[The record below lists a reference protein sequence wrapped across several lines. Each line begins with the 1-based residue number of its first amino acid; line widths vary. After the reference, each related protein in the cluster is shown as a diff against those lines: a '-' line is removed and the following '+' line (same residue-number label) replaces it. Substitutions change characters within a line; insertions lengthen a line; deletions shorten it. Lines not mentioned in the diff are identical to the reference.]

1 MSSTTDDDDD
11 NESSF
16 ADKTSIMPSDTFK
29 LRLAQAGQAPPALV
43 MLVGPQS
50 SIGRQ
55 WPIEESEK
63 IIGRSPNA
71 FIYVDDRSVSKSHVK
86 ILLNA
91 GDVSI
96 MDLESTNK
104 TIVNGK
110 VLEALVPYK
119 LKNNDQV
126 KMGNIILKF
135 LERGS
140 IETVAAAQSFDR
152 GLKDALTGI
161 ANRGAFQAR
170 AEESFKRSSLLA
182 IPLSLLIFDL
192 DKFKSINDNY
202 GHPAGD
208 YVLAELAHVVRDKLI
223 RSSDFFARVG
233 GEEFTL
239 ILLGSN
245 TTQAQ
250 EIGERIRA
258 TIQNHNFVFE
268 DKKLP
273 VTISLGLST
282 KSEADTGWQALYE
295 RADKALY
302 QSKNTGRNKLTVE
315 TI

>member
-1 MSSTTDDDDD
+1 MSNHDEDED
-11 NESSF
+11 EGSF

-29 LRLAQAGQAPPALV
+29 LRLAQAGQAPPAMM

-63 IIGRSPNA
+63 VIGRAPNA
-71 FIYVDDRSVSKSHVK
+71 FIFVDDRSVSKSHAK
-86 ILLNA
+86 IILNA

-96 MDLESTNK
+96 VDLESTNK

-110 VLEALVPYK
+110 VLEPLTPMK
-119 LKNNDQV
+119 LKNNDQI

-161 ANRGAFQAR
+161 ANRGAFMAR
-170 AEESFKRSSLLA
+170 AEESFKRSGLLA
-182 IPLSLLIFDL
+182 IPLSLLLFDL
-192 DKFKSINDNY
+192 DRFKSINDNY

-208 YVLAELAHVVRDKLI
+208 YVLSELSHVVRDKLI
-223 RSSDFFARVG
+223 RSNDFFARVG
-233 GEEFTL
+233 GEEFAL
-239 ILLGSN
+239 LLLGSN
-245 TTQAQ
+245 ITQAQ
-250 EIGERIRA
+250 EIGERIRT

-273 VTISLGLST
+273 VTISLGLAT
-282 KSEADTGWQALYE
+282 KGEEDTQWQSLYE

-302 QSKNTGRNKLTVE
+302 QSKNNGRNQLTLESV
-315 TI
+315 

>member
-1 MSSTTDDDDD
+1 MSNHDEDDD

-29 LRLAQAGQAPPALV
+29 LRLAQAGQAPPAFV

-63 IIGRSPNA
+63 IIGRAPTS
-71 FIYVDDRSVSKSHVK
+71 FIFVDDRSVSKSHVK
-86 ILLNA
+86 IVLSA

-96 MDLESTNK
+96 VDLESTNK

-110 VLEALVPYK
+110 VLEPLVPYK

-140 IETVAAAQSFDR
+140 IETVATAQSFDR

-170 AEESFKRSSLLA
+170 AEESFKRSNLLA

-208 YVLAELAHVVRDKLI
+208 YVLSELAHVVRDKLI
-223 RSSDFFARVG
+223 RSNDFFARVG
-233 GEEFTL
+233 GEEFAL
-239 ILLGSN
+239 LLLGSN
-245 TTQAQ
+245 LAQGQ
-250 EIGERIRA
+250 EIGERIRT

-282 KSEADTGWQALYE
+282 KGEADSEWQSLYE

-302 QSKNTGRNKLTVE
+302 QSKNNGRNQLTVE